1 MFGIKR
7 KEFEDWVEGFR
18 TRLAINSRE
27 IDDFSDRFK
36 DNHDDHVSFLKEIDR
51 IDEEIHHINDKIDI
65 ITKCISTPI
74 NATEPVDKVK
84 KCLEGGITLE
94 NSILEKIII
103 IQSYQEKKKKL
114 LSLLRTNIHQS
125 KNMQWNSSRRT
136 IQRKKTTI

>member
-51 IDEEIHHINDKIDI
+51 IDEEIHHINDKID
-65 ITKCISTPI
+65 TLVKCINTPI
-74 NATEPVDKVK
+74 NATEPADKVK
-84 KCLEGGITLE
+84 KCLEGGITLDK
-94 NSILEKIII
+94 SILEKIIVEHAKFSDAGNTDI
-103 IQSYQEKKKKL
+103 NALYNNLITLISTEYLKL
-114 LSLLRTNIHQS
+114 LKELGVC
-125 KNMQWNSSRRT
+125 
-136 IQRKKTTI
+136 

>member
-51 IDEEIHHINDKIDI
+51 IDEEIHHINDKID
-65 ITKCISTPI
+65 TLAKCINTPI
-74 NATEPVDKVK
+74 NATEPADKVK
-84 KCLEGGITLE
+84 KCLEGGITLDK
-94 NSILEKIII
+94 SILEKIIVEHAKFSDAGNTDI
-103 IQSYQEKKKKL
+103 NALYNNLITLISTEYLKL
-114 LSLLRTNIHQS
+114 LKELGVC
-125 KNMQWNSSRRT
+125 
-136 IQRKKTTI
+136 

>member
-65 ITKCISTPI
+65 IAKCINTPI

-103 IQSYQEKKKKL
+103 NHTKFSDAGNTDINALYNNLITLISTEYLKL
-114 LSLLRTNIHQS
+114 LKELGGC
-125 KNMQWNSSRRT
+125 
-136 IQRKKTTI
+136 